1 MMDRLLS
8 AFWTPVIVVFF
19 TLGLIFGIGEALTYL
34 AELEHKAFG
43 IKEPYA
49 VIAATILTLLS
60 VGAAGVAAAEN
71 ILFRKIIGAISAFF
85 IIVVAVYLFIQIIIA
100 TGTEDGWNQMAD
112 FMAIIT
118 AVLLS
123 GSMILGTIL
132 TIKRLKVI
140 DNK

>member
-49 VIAATILTLLS
+49 VIAATVLTLLS

-132 TIKRLKVI
+132 TIRRLKVI

>member
-49 VIAATILTLLS
+49 VIAATVLTLLS

-71 ILFRKIIGAISAFF
+71 IVFRKIIGAISAFF

-132 TIKRLKVI
+132 TFRRLKVI

>member
-49 VIAATILTLLS
+49 VIGATVLTLLS

-132 TIKRLKVI
+132 TIRRLKVI

>member
-60 VGAAGVAAAEN
+60 VGAAGVAAAGTPDPAGPSGCPGGPAAAA
-71 ILFRKIIGAISAFF
+71 LRAGLGAGGRGPVTADRHR
-85 IIVVAVYLFIQIIIA
+85 
-100 TGTEDGWNQMAD
+100 GTR
-112 FMAIIT
+112 T
-118 AVLLS
+118 AGARHHLPALAGRRGGGVS
-123 GSMILGTIL
+123 VGRQTQ
-132 TIKRLKVI
+132 
-140 DNK
+140 

>member
-49 VIAATILTLLS
+49 VIGATVLTLLS

-71 ILFRKIIGAISAFF
+71 IVFRKIIGAISAFF

-132 TIKRLKVI
+132 TIRRLKVI

>member
-49 VIAATILTLLS
+49 VIAATVLTLLS

-71 ILFRKIIGAISAFF
+71 IVFRKIIGAISAFF

-132 TIKRLKVI
+132 TIRRLKVI